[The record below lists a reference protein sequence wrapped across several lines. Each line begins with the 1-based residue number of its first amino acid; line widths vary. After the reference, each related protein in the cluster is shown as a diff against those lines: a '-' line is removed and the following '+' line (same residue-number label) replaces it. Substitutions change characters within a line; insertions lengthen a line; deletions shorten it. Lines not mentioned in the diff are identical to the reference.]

1 MRLYVLCEKINT
13 LKNMKKKDIK
23 RFDLDKPFN
32 PADIKGLNVNELEQ
46 LSKDIK
52 DKIIASCA
60 KNGGHLASSLGAT
73 DLTVAIHHYF
83 NLPTDKVIFDV
94 GHQSYAHKIL
104 SGRSLDR
111 LRKSDGV
118 SGFQRRCESEYDP
131 YEAGHSSTSISA
143 AMGLALAR
151 DLNKEKYEVIAVIG
165 DSSLAN
171 GLAFEGLNNIANFN
185 HKIII
190 IINDNNRSIGESR
203 GLMHRYFEKFRLSKG
218 YLKNKNRY
226 QKFLKKTFLTRWFY
240 HLTSWIKRQFKKLFI
255 RKNIFTDMGLYF
267 ISNIDGHDIKQLEKA
282 FNYAKN
288 APTSVVLHVTTQKG
302 SGYKL
307 AEEDDV
313 GNWHGVGPFDI
324 ETGKPLKVRDPNYIS
339 WSQVYAQLLKD
350 RLKVDD
356 RMVLINPATMV
367 GSCIDDLLTKYPD
380 RVFDVGI
387 SEEHGAVFA
396 AAVGLN
402 KDIHAYYSIY
412 STFLQRSY
420 DEISHD
426 VARLDSDVTFL
437 IDRAGLPGEDGET
450 HSGIYDVAYLMS
462 IPNIAIAMA
471 KDMEE
476 AIDLF
481 SFSTD
486 YHHPLAIRYPKDITP
501 IVNNHEPRPV
511 KLGEWKVETND
522 GDTAIISY
530 GPVISHL
537 VEHFKGYTIVNAMFL
552 RPIDEEALK
561 SLFNKKQI
569 VIYDIYGTKEGFASY
584 VLNYLNEYG
593 YKGKVKVLAIPNT
606 FIKHG
611 NVLDQVKELGLTFD
625 DLRKLL

>member
-1 MRLYVLCEKINT
+1 MRLYALCEKINT

-32 PADIKGLNVNELEQ
+32 PADIKGLKVDELEQ

-52 DKIIASCA
+52 DKIIVSCA

-73 DLTVAIHHYF
+73 DLTVAIHHCF
-83 NLPTDKVIFDV
+83 NLPNDKVIFDV

-218 YLKNKNRY
+218 YLRNKNRY
-226 QKFLKKTFLTRWFY
+226 QRFLKKTFLTRWFY
-240 HLTSWIKRQFKKLFI
+240 HLTSWIKRQFKKIFI
-255 RKNIFTDMGLYF
+255 RRNIFTEMGLYF

-288 APTSVVLHVTTQKG
+288 APSSVVLHVTTQKG

-396 AAVGLN
+396 AAIGLN

-462 IPNIAIAMA
+462 IPNVAIAMA

-481 SFSTD
+481 NFSTD

-522 GDTAIISY
+522 GDIAIISY
-530 GPVISHL
+530 GPVITHL
-537 VEHFKGYTIVNAMFL
+537 VEHFKGCTIVNAMFL
-552 RPIDEEALK
+552 RPIDEELLK
-561 SLFNKKQI
+561 PLFNKKQI

-584 VLNYLNEYG
+584 VLNYLNEFG
-593 YKGKVKVLAIPNT
+593 YNGKVKVLAIPNT

-611 NVLDQVKELGLTFD
+611 NVLDQVKDLGITFD

>member
-32 PADIKGLNVNELEQ
+32 PADIKGLKVNELEQ

-83 NLPTDKVIFDV
+83 NLPNDKVIFDV

-218 YLKNKNRY
+218 YLRNKNRY
-226 QKFLKKTFLTRWFY
+226 QRFLKKTFLTRWFY

-255 RKNIFTDMGLYF
+255 RKNLFTEMGLYF

-288 APTSVVLHVTTQKG
+288 APSSVVLHVTTQKG
-302 SGYKL
+302 SGYKF

-396 AAVGLN
+396 AAIGLN

-481 SFSTD
+481 NFSTD

-511 KLGEWKVETND
+511 KLGEWKVEIND
-522 GDTAIISY
+522 GDIAIISY
-530 GPVISHL
+530 GPVVSHL
-537 VEHFKGYTIVNAMFL
+537 VKHFKGYTIVNAMFL
-552 RPIDEEALK
+552 RPIDEEVLK

-584 VLNYLNEYG
+584 VLNYLNEFG
-593 YKGKVKVLAIPNT
+593 YQGKVKVLAIPND

-611 NVLDQVKELGLTFD
+611 NVLDQVKELGITFD